1 MMTSTHGPM
10 QTIRITTMIAAPV
23 DRCFKLSTSIDLH
36 MAAAQSTKETAIDGV
51 TTGLIRQGETVEWR
65 ARHFGLMLKHKS
77 LIDAWRPYTYFRDVM
92 VDGAFEVFQHDHHFA
107 PMNDG
112 TRMRDEL
119 RFSAPMGLLG
129 RLAEKL
135 FLRRHLTR
143 FIRRRNALLKRV
155 AESEEWRQYLKEESK
170 GGVSG

>member
-1 MMTSTHGPM
+1 MTTSAHGPM

-36 MAAAQSTKETAIDGV
+36 RASSTSSHETVIDGV
-51 TTGLIRQGETVEWR
+51 ATGLIRQGETVEWQ
-65 ARHFGLMLKHKS
+65 ARHFGFMLKHKS
-77 LIDAWRPYTYFRDVM
+77 LIEAWRPYTYFRDVM

-143 FIRRRNALLKRV
+143 FLRRRNALLKKV

-170 GGVSG
+170 GGTSA